1 MDEVTATD
9 CTFFIDESHACK
21 AGHKTENIDLL
32 VFESGGV
39 IKSTQ
44 GTLMTGKADVMAEH
58 KHDFKMVSFPEPF
71 ETDEIVVIV
80 TIQTHNGGHYVFPR
94 VKGVTADGFQVHLD
108 ETFST
113 DGWHMTE
120 TIGYLAAT
128 KGEYTIAGS
137 TYVVDITSFGGLQ
150 MEEVYLPN
158 PMSNLMIFG
167 QIQSYVGAHPVNLR
181 HGTKEADYFTM
192 KMDEDQCGSGDNFH
206 FVEEIGFIAVE
217 PATVT
222 SETSLAESHGT
233 LASYFAADLSTGE
246 QQPMII
252 YGLALIGLASI
263 VYGATK
269 NSRKT
274 YTEIADEEV

>member
-1 MDEVTATD
+1 
-9 CTFFIDESHACK
+9 
-21 AGHKTENIDLL
+21 
-32 VFESGGV
+32 
-39 IKSTQ
+39 
-44 GTLMTGKADVMAEH
+44 
-58 KHDFKMVSFPEPF
+58 
-71 ETDEIVVIV
+71 
-80 TIQTHNGGHYVFPR
+80 
-94 VKGVTADGFQVHLD
+94 
-108 ETFST
+108 
-113 DGWHMTE
+113 MTE

-137 TYVVDITSFGGLQ
+137 TYVVDITSFGGLE

-192 KMDEDQCGSGDNFH
+192 KMDEDQCGSGDDFH

-246 QQPMII
+246 QKPMII